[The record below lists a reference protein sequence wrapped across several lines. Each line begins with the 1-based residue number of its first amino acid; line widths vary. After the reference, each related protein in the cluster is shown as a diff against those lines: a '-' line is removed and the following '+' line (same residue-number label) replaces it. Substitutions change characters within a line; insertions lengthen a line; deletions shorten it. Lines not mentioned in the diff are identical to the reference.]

1 MSLYLQPDAKGS
13 LCSLS
18 EPQKK
23 VMEENIP
30 KLLQYAIVCHS
41 SITAGAGCPL

>member
-23 VMEENIP
+23 VMENIP